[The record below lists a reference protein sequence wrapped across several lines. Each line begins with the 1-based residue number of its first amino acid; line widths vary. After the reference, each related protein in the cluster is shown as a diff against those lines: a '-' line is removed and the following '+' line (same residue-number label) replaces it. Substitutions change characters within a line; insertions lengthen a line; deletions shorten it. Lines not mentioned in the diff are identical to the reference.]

1 MTFAALAGSEFHSVT
16 FRSAAGSGAV
26 PFSMATNGLR
36 WSNVLTIQDG
46 AGSTSTLATANLS
59 LTGGSLTV
67 GDSGILVANASAVSA
82 ADVTMNG
89 GTSGAI
95 TLTGGAWTISGNWDT
110 SGVGAI
116 FTKGSSTVTLS
127 GAAKTLH
134 TRDASNGFHNLTIS
148 GTITQNNATDVDG
161 TLSIDGTLT
170 TSGNDITGGAS
181 LLVAGGGTLTAGNST
196 ITIPSIHNSAGALPP
211 RTSPPPRHP
220 ARGPPPTPQPALHL
234 PAI

>member
-95 TLTGGAWTISGNWDT
+95 TLTGGAWTVSGHWVT
-110 SGVGAI
+110 SGAGST
-116 FTKGSSTVTLS
+116 FTTGSSTVNLPC
-127 GAAKTLH
+127 AAY
-134 TRDASNGFHNLTIS
+134 
-148 GTITQNNATDVDG
+148 
-161 TLSIDGTLT
+161 
-170 TSGNDITGGAS
+170 
-181 LLVAGGGTLTAGNST
+181 
-196 ITIPSIHNSAGALPP
+196 ALPAP
-211 RTSPPPRHP
+211 RAS
-220 ARGPPPTPQPALHL
+220 
-234 PAI
+234 